1 MYIEDVY
8 EEFYTVAM
16 IMRMP
21 IQRSDQS
28 AMKNF
33 YNLCS
38 AKSQLTE
45 KQANFI
51 LRLLNKYK
59 EASKS
64 LDYDYEE
71 HLQDPQWKQ
80 PFRVIDESRKVFIE
94 KDSDGV
100 LWVCLKFPF
109 QLIKNFEDEVGDVN
123 ESPFDDPTVWD
134 KDRRLKMIPLYK
146 CNLVKI
152 DEFVKKHGFEIDSQF
167 ENVVSTVEEIW
178 QSSEV
183 LIPQSV
189 IENDRVILKNVNI
202 SAEEYFA
209 IHSTGDIPHDL
220 MLAKS
225 MGYCFSGVVTT
236 KISKIV
242 SHEQNTFWVDNLKSF
257 VDVAEQ
263 VPGKIAILM
272 DRTEDHK
279 LWISNFIKELRTTT
293 GNHNCAKVCF
303 RESNKTNP
311 EFNTWLAEENLTGDL
326 HDAKYLIFKNK
337 LPKWLFKEPNDIKI
351 VATNNVFPTNIAVI
365 RHWLESH
372 PCVIYISEY
381 KPVFGKKDN
390 SLVNL

>member
-59 EASKS
+59 EDSKS
-64 LDYDYEE
+64 LDYDYTE
-71 HLQDPQWKQ
+71 HLQTPQWRQ

-100 LWVCLKFPF
+100 FWVCLRFPF
-109 QLIKNFEDEVGDVN
+109 QLIKNFEEEVGNDTD
-123 ESPFDDPTVWD
+123 PFNDYTVWD

-152 DEFVKKHGFEIDSQF
+152 DEFVKKHGFEIELQF

-178 QSSEV
+178 QNSES
-183 LIPQSV
+183 LIPQSI
-189 IENDRVILKNVNI
+189 IENDEVMLKNAN
-202 SAEEYFA
+202 SGAEEYFA
-209 IHSTGDIPHDL
+209 KNSTGDISNDL

-225 MGYCFSGVVTT
+225 MGYCFTGVVTST
-236 KISKIV
+236 ISKIA
-242 SHEQNTFWVDNLKSF
+242 SHKQTTFWVDNLKSF
-257 VDVAEQ
+257 VDIAEQ
-263 VPGKIAILM
+263 VPGKVAILM

-279 LWISNFIKELRTTT
+279 LWISNFVKELRAFT
-293 GNHNCAKVCF
+293 GDTDCAKVCF

-337 LPKWLFKEPNDIKI
+337 LPKWLFKDPNDIKI
-351 VATNNVFPTNIAVI
+351 VATNNVFPTNIAVV